1 MVKLLPRHETLG
13 NDPLRTVTPEPKKQT
28 WQSDESLFKVCAD
41 LWDFLESNSYTDG
54 RGIMVWQ
61 GPISNWFRDNK
72 KTNLYSPIMYLM
84 KEMGS
89 CYIET
94 KGSRW
99 AGTVVRLL
107 QPPTLERLKGVRRD
121 QFFFEKP
128 TINKRSEN
136 AIQNQAIDDLR
147 KQVVELTKRVDKLE
161 RSASR
166 LP

>member
-1 MVKLLPRHETLG
+1 MPRYETLG
-13 NDPLRTVTPEPKKQT
+13 NDPLRTVTPAPKPQA
-28 WQSDESLFKVCAD
+28 WQSDETLFSVCEA
-41 LWDFLESNSYTDG
+41 LWDYLMHHATSDD
-54 RGIMVWQ
+54 RGTYWQ
-61 GPISNWFRDNK
+61 GPISNWFRENK

-107 QPPTLERLKGVRRD
+107 RPPTLEGLKGVRRD

-128 TINKRSEN
+128 LINKRDER

-147 KQVVELTKRVDKLE
+147 REVTDLRNRLDRIEKKLNG
-161 RSASR
+161 
-166 LP
+166 